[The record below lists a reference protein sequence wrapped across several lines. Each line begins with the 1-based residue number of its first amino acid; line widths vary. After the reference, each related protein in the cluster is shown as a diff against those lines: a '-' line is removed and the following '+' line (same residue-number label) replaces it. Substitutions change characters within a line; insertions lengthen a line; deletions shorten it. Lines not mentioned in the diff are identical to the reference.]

1 MMKTLLIITAII
13 EGATGA
19 ALVVSPSLVAVLLLG
34 ESLTIAVGMTVARV
48 AGAALVA
55 LAITC
60 WQARSDTQSRAA
72 RGLVTALLFYNAAAI
87 MILVYAGVGL
97 KLFGIALWPAV
108 LLHTVL
114 AILCIASLQRQ
125 S

>member
-1 MMKTLLIITAII
+1 MKTLLTMTAVI

-19 ALVVSPSLVAVLLLG
+19 ALLVLPSVPVEILLG
-34 ESLTIAVGMTVARV
+34 AALTTAAGMTVARV

-55 LAITC
+55 IAIAC
-60 WQARSDTQSRAA
+60 WQARTDTQSRAT
-72 RGLVTALLFYNAAAI
+72 RGLVAAMLFYNAAAI
-87 MILVYAGVGL
+87 MVLAYAGVGL

-114 AILCIASLQRQ
+114 AVFCIASLQSQR
-125 S
+125 